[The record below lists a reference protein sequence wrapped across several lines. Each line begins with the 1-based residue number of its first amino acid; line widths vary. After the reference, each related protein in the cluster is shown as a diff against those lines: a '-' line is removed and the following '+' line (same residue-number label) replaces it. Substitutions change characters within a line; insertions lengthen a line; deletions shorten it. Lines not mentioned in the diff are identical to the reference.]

1 MGSIPVGVTKIAKT
15 LEVEWNN
22 PLFYFFSLYNTNLKN
37 GGKAFI
43 ISFKLNMEDK
53 KNENVSKKIIWNIII
68 LIIIEAFLSVLYVGS
83 YKLEENI
90 FFYGIKYA
98 SFLLLFISIIFFEIA
113 YRKDKGTMAI
123 SGIETLI
130 LSINTLVSVNVI
142 KKINISFQN
151 YIIGSIIV
159 FLLYYILKIIVIY
172 TKYKREYLK
181 GLSDIQEIV
190 SNKPIKKEAKKKEI
204 E

>member
-83 YKLEENI
+83 YKLEENL

-98 SFLLLFISIIFFEIA
+98 SFLLLLISIIIFEIA

>member
-15 LEVEWNN
+15 LEVEWNK

-53 KNENVSKKIIWNIII
+53 KNENVPKKIIWNIII
-68 LIIIEAFLSVLYVGS
+68 LIIIETFLSVLYVGS

-98 SFLLLFISIIFFEIA
+98 SFLLLLISIIIFEIA

>member
-37 GGKAFI
+37 GGKAI
-43 ISFKLNMEDK
+43 IGFKLNMEDK

-98 SFLLLFISIIFFEIA
+98 SFLLLLISIIIFEIA
-113 YRKDKGTMAI
+113 YRKDKGTIAI

-142 KKINISFQN
+142 KKLNISFQN

-159 FLLYYILKIIVIY
+159 FFLYYILKIIIIY

-190 SNKPIKKEAKKKEI
+190 NTKPIKKEAKKKEI